1 MYNPKNILE
10 KESLQILYVEDEV
23 KAREL
28 TCTILKKYFNNVITA
43 VNGEDGYNKFKK
55 YHFDLIITDINMPK
69 IDGLEMIKRVR
80 EVDKDILILIISA
93 HSDTEYFIKSI
104 EYRIHGYI
112 LKPFQ
117 REQFNKTITKVINE
131 IQEKKNQKNKMT
143 LLKQYQKIID
153 KSSIISKTDKKGI
166 ITYVNDAFCEISGY
180 SREELIGQNHN
191 IVRAKDEPKETFRKL
206 WQTIKKEKQTWEG
219 VIKNRTKNNG
229 LYYVKATIKP
239 ILNKDGEVEEYIAL
253 RSLITDIIHPK
264 KQLLD
269 FLKLI
274 DEYIIVLIKIE
285 HFDYIQSSLSKDE
298 LDEVEKRFAEEI
310 FKVQP
315 DKKGFQKIYL
325 LEKGE
330 FVFAKKME
338 DCKKSIP
345 NIIKYLKEFK
355 ENINSGKIHI
365 ESINYNL
372 SILISFAYGKY
383 AFEDAEVGIK
393 QLIETKQD
401 FIIANGLRERQKQ
414 EALKHIET
422 FNLLRDA
429 IDSYNIIS
437 YFQPIVN
444 NKTKKI
450 DKYESLVRLVDSN
463 DNILSPA
470 LFLDSAK
477 KGKYYSQITSIVL
490 RNSFQALY
498 DTQMTI
504 SINLSVL
511 DIEQS
516 KTQEEFFELLQKHK
530 SQAHRIMVE
539 LTEDES
545 INDIY
550 TVKNFINKIREFGV
564 ELAIDDFGVGLSNF
578 SRVFQYQP
586 NYIKIDGSLI
596 KNIDKDEL
604 ARNMVE
610 TIVNFSQKANIK
622 TVAEFVENE
631 KIFDILCNLGVDYS
645 QGYYFGKAEL
655 LKKNI
660 K

>member
-1 MYNPKNILE
+1 MYNPTNILE
-10 KESLQILYVEDEV
+10 KNSLQLLYVEDET

-28 TCTILKKYFNNVITA
+28 THTILKQYFNKIVTA
-43 VNGEDGYNKFKK
+43 VDGEDGYNKFQNNK
-55 YHFDLIITDINMPK
+55 FDLIITDINMPK
-69 IDGLEMIKRVR
+69 INGLDMIKKIR
-80 EVDKDILILIISA
+80 ETNKDIPILIISA
-93 HSDTEYFIKSI
+93 HNDTEYLLKSI
-104 EYRIHGYI
+104 EYRIHGYL

-117 REQFNKTITKVINE
+117 REQFNKVITKVINE
-131 IQEKKNQKNKMT
+131 LTEKQNQKNKIT

-153 KSSIISKTDKKGI
+153 KSSIVSKTDKNGL

-180 SREELIGQNHN
+180 TREELIGRNHN
-191 IVRAKDEPKETFRKL
+191 IIRAKDEPKETFQEL
-206 WQTIKKEKQTWEG
+206 WKTIKIDKKTWEG

-239 ILNKDGEVEEYIAL
+239 ILNENGEVEEYIAL

-269 FLKLI
+269 FLKLT
-274 DEYIIVLIKIE
+274 DEYLIVLIKIE

-298 LDEVEKRFAEEI
+298 LEEVEKKFAQEI
-310 FKVQP
+310 FKVQTN
-315 DKKGFQKIYL
+315 KKDFQKIYL

-338 DCKKSIP
+338 ECKKSIP
-345 NIIKYLKEFK
+345 SIIKYLKEFK
-355 ENINSGKIHI
+355 ETINNGKIHI

-372 SILISFAYGKY
+372 SILISFAYGRD
-383 AFEDAEVGIK
+383 AFEDAEAGIK

-414 EALKHIET
+414 EALKHIKK

-450 DKYESLVRLVDSN
+450 DKYESLVRLVDAN

-504 SINLSVL
+504 SINLSAL
-511 DIEQS
+511 DIEQP
-516 KTQEEFFELLQKHK
+516 KTREEFFELLKQHK
-530 SQAHRIMVE
+530 SQAHRIIVE
-539 LTEDES
+539 LTEDENIKN
-545 INDIY
+545 INTI
-550 TVKNFINKIREFGV
+550 KKFINKIRKFGV
-564 ELAIDDFGVGLSNF
+564 EIAIDDFGSGLSNF
-578 SRVFQYQP
+578 SRVLQYQP

-596 KNIDKDEL
+596 KNINKDKL
-604 ARNMVE
+604 AKNMVE
-610 TIVNFSQKANIK
+610 TIVNFAQKANIK
-622 TVAEFVENE
+622 TVAEFVENKE
-631 KIFDILCNLGVDYS
+631 IFEILCDLGVDYS

-655 LKKNI
+655 LKK
-660 K
+660 